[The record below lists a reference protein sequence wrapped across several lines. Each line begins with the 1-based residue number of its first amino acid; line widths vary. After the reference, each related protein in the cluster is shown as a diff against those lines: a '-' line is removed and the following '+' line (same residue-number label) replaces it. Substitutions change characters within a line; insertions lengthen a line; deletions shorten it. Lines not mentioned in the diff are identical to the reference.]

1 MKKGKIK
8 KKGRFVFD
16 NKTTGV
22 EMLVIFGTLPRLR
35 DAEKSPDTLFVVSCD
50 KPSVS
55 LGKYEDLDGL
65 KYNNIKKD
73 KVLIGRRPAGAGIFW
88 APPGQMAVILLTTK
102 DVFPNIDEAEKI
114 WTGEIVTE
122 FYRRVGIP
130 DVWYKHP
137 GDIKIG
143 ERKISGSTC
152 IEHGKGI
159 IVGAFVNRLKPDTKF
174 FSDYLIYPEEKL
186 KDKMLKDITKYA
198 ASIQTDAPKL
208 ISESDV
214 GKIIQDVVKEKLG
227 MEFEPG
233 NWSEEEKK
241 TLQFGMNM
249 LTDEKMVT
257 SVSASKWYSQ
267 IQDGL
272 VPASYRFKTM
282 KLISANVAIDSNK
295 TIKDILITGD
305 FLISPADGWEK
316 IMESLKGLKADD
328 EKGILKAIKNTFEK
342 NKIDYSGF
350 SMEDMAKPVIEAGK
364 LAIQKLK

>member
-1 MKKGKIK
+1 
-8 KKGRFVFD
+8 
-16 NKTTGV
+16 
-22 EMLVIFGTLPRLR
+22 
-35 DAEKSPDTLFVVSCD
+35 
-50 KPSVS
+50 

-65 KYNNIKKD
+65 KYNNIKRD
-73 KVLIGRRPAGAGIFW
+73 KILIGRRPSGAGILW
-88 APPGQMAVILLTTK
+88 APPGGMGAGVVTTK
-102 DVFPNIDEAEKI
+102 DVLPNIDEAEKV
-114 WTGEIVTE
+114 WAGEIVTE
-122 FYRRVGIP
+122 FYRRAGIS

-137 GDIKIG
+137 GDVKIG
-143 ERKISGSTC
+143 ERKLSGTTC
-152 IEHGKGI
+152 IESGKGI
-159 IVGAFVNRLKPDTKF
+159 IVGSFINRIKPDNKF
-174 FSDYLIYPEEKL
+174 FEDYLIYPEEKL
-186 KDKMLKDITKYA
+186 KDKMLKDITEYA
-198 ASIQTDAPKL
+198 ASIETNAPKL
-208 ISESDV
+208 ISEKKV
-214 GKIIQDVVKEKLG
+214 EQILQDIVKKKLG

-257 SVSASKWYSQ
+257 SVSTSKWYSQ

-316 IMESLKGLKADD
+316 IMASIKGLKADD
-328 EKGILKAIKNTFEK
+328 SKAILKAVKDTFEK

-350 SMEDMAKPVIEAGK
+350 SMEDMAKPVVEAGK
-364 LAIQKLK
+364 LAIQKLGEK